1 VHRRRFLQGAA
12 LLPTLPSP
20 LFATEYELVIRGGRV
35 IDPAQRIDRIADVA
49 VRDGKIVSIRPGLP
63 PSSAAETIEAQDK
76 LVVPGLIDI
85 HLHAGEPKLPP
96 SEVLST
102 GVTTMVDAG
111 SSGAG
116 NVDELIEVARKAPN
130 RMRIL
135 LNIAWLGNH
144 NPDNHPEFL
153 NGMALAD
160 APGAIA
166 AAKRNRQWIVGIKAR
181 LSRGIAAN
189 HDLEVV
195 RAARQAADPLRL
207 PIMVHIGD
215 TASPLPAILD
225 LLRPGDIVTHC
236 YAPPPHGIMDDNGR
250 VLEEVRAARRRGV
263 RFDFGNGRTEHWTW
277 EVAQSALKQNF
288 RPDTISS
295 DLNTP
300 GRTDQV
306 IDLPNVLSK
315 FLLMGMPLNDVI
327 GRATINAARSFGEF
341 ASYGTLRRGAPADIA
356 ILELRQGTFEFVDNY
371 KGTRTGHQK
380 LVAHAV
386 VAGGKRVAIS

>member
-1 VHRRRFLQGAA
+1 MTRAISRRRFLQA
-12 LLPTLPSP
+12 LPAVVRPGQYDLL
-20 LFATEYELVIRGGRV
+20 IRGGRV
-35 IDPAQRIDRIADVA
+35 IDPAQSIDRIADVA
-49 VRDGKIVSIRPGLP
+49 IRAGKIAAIRPGIQA
-63 PSSAAETIEAQDK
+63 SAAQLIDARDK

-85 HLHAGEPKLPP
+85 HLHAGEPGLPP

-111 SSGAG
+111 STGAG
-116 NVDELIEVARKAPN
+116 NVDGLIEISRKAPN
-130 RMRIL
+130 RLRIL
-135 LNIAWLGNH
+135 LNIARLGNH
-144 NPDNHPEFL
+144 NPDNHPEFFDGL
-153 NGMALAD
+153 ALAD
-160 APGAIA
+160 IPKAIA
-166 AAKRNRQWIVGIKAR
+166 AARRNRQWVIGIKAR
-181 LSRGIAAN
+181 LSRSIAAN

-195 RAARQAADPLRL
+195 RAARQAADTLRI

-236 YAPPPHGIMDDNGR
+236 YAPPPHGIMDDKGR

-277 EVAQSALKQNF
+277 DVAQSALQQRF
-288 RPDTISS
+288 LPDTISS

-327 GRATINAARSFGEF
+327 ARATINAARTFHEF
-341 ASYGTLRRGAPADIA
+341 APLGTLRPGAPADIA
-356 ILELRQGTFEFVDNY
+356 VLDLKQGAFDFVDNY
-371 KGTRTGHQK
+371 KNKRAGNQR

-386 VAGGKRVAIS
+386 VAGGKAFLR

>member
-1 VHRRRFLQGAA
+1 MPINRRTFLGTVPAA
-12 LLPTLPSP
+12 LPTL
-20 LFATEYELVIRGGRV
+20 LKAAAEYDLVIRGGRV
-35 IDPAQRIDRIADVA
+35 IDPSQRIDRIADVA
-49 VRDGKIVSIRPGLP
+49 IRGRKIAAVRPGL
-63 PSSAAETIEAQDK
+63 SAAQTIDARGK

-85 HLHAGEPKLPP
+85 HLHGGEPGMPP
-96 SEVLST
+96 AEVLST

-111 SSGAG
+111 STGAD
-116 NVDELIEVARKAPN
+116 NVEGLIEIARKAPN

-135 LNIAWLGNH
+135 LNVARLGNH
-144 NPDNHPEFL
+144 NPDNIPEFL

-160 APGAIA
+160 IPKAIA
-166 AAKRNRQWIVGIKAR
+166 AARRYRNWIVGIKAR

-195 RAARQAADPLRL
+195 RAARQVADPLRI

-215 TASPLPAILD
+215 TFSPLPAILG

-236 YAPPPHGIMDDNGR
+236 YAPPPHGIMDNNGR

-277 EVAQSALKQNF
+277 DIALSAMKQGF
-288 RPDTISS
+288 LPDTISS

-306 IDLPNVLSK
+306 IDLPNVMSK

-327 GRATINAARSFGEF
+327 ARTTVNSARTFREF
-341 ASYGTLRRGAPADIA
+341 ASSGTLRTGAPADVTV
-356 ILELRQGTFEFVDNY
+356 LELKQGSFEFVDNY
-371 KGTRTGHQK
+371 KDKRSGNQR
-380 LVAHAV
+380 LSAHAV
-386 VAGGKRVAIS
+386 VAGGKLIE